1 MPLTLGTA
9 VFAIAGLIA
18 LWSVANDIG
27 SGKAATTKP
36 AWTIDRDE
44 NPGGFWFTVLC
55 KAAFVGFAIAV
66 LLHALGL
73 IGDPVVWIQQ
83 TFPFFARRSS

>member
-9 VFAIAGLIA
+9 VFAIAGLVA
-18 LWSVANDIG
+18 LWSVASDIR

-36 AWTIDRDE
+36 AWTIDRQE

-55 KAAFVGFAIAV
+55 KAAFVGFAIAL

-73 IGDPVVWIQQ
+73 IGDPVAWIRQ
-83 TFPFFARRSS
+83 TFPFLARG